1 MKKVQFMIIALLMLV
16 SNAMAEGRRVY
27 RSSAEGCNCFLE
39 AVCNTSSNDGSGNIE
54 ISLSSKKDI
63 APENPNGHQFFAFQM
78 FIELNEGITLIPD
91 EEEDYGEYVVIP
103 SDRFGNTD
111 KKKAKYGIQIAK
123 KGNGYQIVC
132 LNQQGNAILDTEG
145 LLLTI
150 PVKDVPSG
158 ADIIGQ
164 ITEIEFTDLEGKAIR
179 FELIATDV
187 ITIIKTEGTTKTYN
201 LRGHEASDSSKGVL
215 IRNRKKILNK

>member
-1 MKKVQFMIIALLMLV
+1 MIIALLMLV

-27 RSSAEGCNCFLE
+27 RSQAEGCKCFLE
-39 AVCNTSSNDGSGNIE
+39 AVWDTQSDDGSGYIE
-54 ISLSSKKDI
+54 IYLCSKGDI
-63 APENPNGHQFFAFQM
+63 TSENPNGHQFFAFQM
-78 FIELNEGITLIPD
+78 FMELNEGIILIPD
-91 EEEDYGEYVVIP
+91 EEEEYGEYVVIP

-123 KGNGYQIVC
+123 KGNGYQMVC
-132 LNQQGNAILDTEG
+132 LNQQGNAILGTDG

-150 PVKDVPSG
+150 PVKDVPYG

-179 FELIATDV
+179 FGPEEIDKDA
-187 ITIIKTEGTTKTYN
+187 ITIIKTEVPTKTYN
-201 LRGHEASDSSKGVL
+201 LRGQETSDSSKGLL
-215 IRNRKKILNK
+215 IRNRKKIFNK